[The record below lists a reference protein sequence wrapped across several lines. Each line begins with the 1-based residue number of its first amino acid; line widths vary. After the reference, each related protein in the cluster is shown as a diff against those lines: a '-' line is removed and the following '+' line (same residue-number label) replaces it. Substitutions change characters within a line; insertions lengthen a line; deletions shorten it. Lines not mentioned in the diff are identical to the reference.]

1 MREKKFWLKQI
12 KDFTSLKPTE
22 EFGQNEVNLDYIL
35 NQFGTGIRYWV
46 CHLDD
51 TLFNEMNQFK
61 KYHQVEWEN
70 LLFDFDFLH
79 RFGFNHW
86 SDLSNY
92 KESVGLLINATNRIE
107 IKFGAKFLT
116 RFNSIA
122 LMNHGTFFPIYKASF
137 LDLEFETKP
146 KTKTLILIQFETGL
160 IGKYAIQSKNLL
172 MDDIEFHC
180 HQING
185 ISFLAQILYGK
196 QILTNFLNDSVIV
209 SSKVLV
215 D

>member
-1 MREKKFWLKQI
+1 MLEKKFWLKQI

-46 CHLDD
+46 CHLDGN
-51 TLFNEMNQFK
+51 LFNEMNQFK
-61 KYHQVEWEN
+61 KYHRVEWEN

-86 SDLSNY
+86 SELSNK
-92 KESVGLLINATNRIE
+92 KESAGLLINSTNRIE

-116 RFNSIA
+116 RFNSMA
-122 LMNHGTFFPIYKASF
+122 LMNDSTFFPIYKTSF
-137 LDLEFETKP
+137 VDLEFETPP

-180 HQING
+180 HQINN
-185 ISFLAQILYGK
+185 ISFLAQVLYGK
-196 QILTNFLNDSVIV
+196 QILKNKLQETLITAV
-209 SSKVLV
+209 KVLIL
-215 D
+215 